1 VNQKKFLKL
10 KKKKKQLSTQMAL
23 FMKENSN
30 KARSMARE
38 RLVIRTVLFTMAIGS
53 TTLRK
58 EKQFV
63 NFLMEQYMKVRLKTI
78 SEMGLESIRIQM
90 VVGIRV
96 SGKMPKEMDLERR
109 LQRRAKDIKVSIR
122 KIKKME

>member
-1 VNQKKFLKL
+1 
-10 KKKKKQLSTQMAL
+10 MAL